1 MAIIPYIKGTK
12 SVNGNR
18 IVPIPPFLNE
28 FISEYIKILPGTNLF
43 YSANNEYMTASA
55 YNKMWSNIVSK
66 MNVAA
71 GGSNK
76 IKIITGLTVH
86 IFRHNYCA
94 NLCYQMPNIS
104 IKRIA
109 QLLGDSEKMVLEIY
123 NHVLDPSFEKKN
135 GNLEKIL
142 NLPDMALT
150 NDAWQE
156 CMTDEQMEDIIQK
169 YLSNLKKKMM
179 SLDIRNK
186 KKKRFYFSPENE
198 EVPESSE
205 NINPQAVRRI
215 REYVELNYGKSYL
228 SESEQ
233 ARVNRKFC
241 TGIHKNCILYLTDG
255 ILQNPVIKNNQ
266 YRFSQLQFEKNKAYY
281 GNNHWIIKRNISVL
295 AESLKRAFIIRKDDF
310 VSRSDAGQLVPE
322 RLWKIGR
329 TDDDKLF
336 NRKKRSD
343 DSEFVIDVL
352 IDSSGSQAGR
362 QAQVAAQG
370 YIISEALSQAG
381 IPHRV
386 TGYCAFWGYT
396 VLQRFRD
403 YEDPRETNER
413 IFQFRAYAN
422 NRDGLALK
430 TVGSSLM
437 ERPEK
442 NKILIVLSDGKPCD
456 MSIQRPGTRQPKIY
470 DGEKAV
476 KDTAYEVR
484 RARNQGI
491 FVIGIFVGN
500 EEELSVEKRIY
511 GKDFAYI
518 RNISNFSRIVGTFL
532 RRQIDME

>member
-1 MAIIPYIKGTK
+1 MLLPLAGLCMDAAVNRFIIRERLGTK
-12 SVNGNR
+12 EIREQAFRELEKAEEEQVSDKAGTDLIHR
-18 IVPIPPFLNE
+18 IRLL
-28 FISEYIKILPGTNLF
+28 YI
-43 YSANNEYMTASA
+43 
-55 YNKMWSNIVSK
+55 
-66 MNVAA
+66 
-71 GGSNK
+71 
-76 IKIITGLTVH
+76 
-86 IFRHNYCA
+86 RH
-94 NLCYQMPNIS
+94 
-104 IKRIA
+104 
-109 QLLGDSEKMVLEIY
+109 VLE
-123 NHVLDPSFEKKN
+123 N
-135 GNLEKIL
+135 
-142 NLPDMALT
+142 
-150 NDAWQE
+150 
-156 CMTDEQMEDIIQK
+156 TDDRGMD
-169 YLSNLKKKMM
+169 
-179 SLDIRNK
+179 
-186 KKKRFYFSPENE
+186 
-198 EVPESSE
+198 
-205 NINPQAVRRI
+205 PQAVRRI

-241 TGIHKNCILYLTDG
+241 TGIHKNCNLYLTDG
-255 ILQNPVIKNNQ
+255 ILQSPVIKNNQ

-352 IDSSGSQAGR
+352 IDSSGSQADR

-442 NKILIVLSDGKPCD
+442 NKILKESWIC
-456 MSIQRPGTRQPKIY
+456 GT
-470 DGEKAV
+470 
-476 KDTAYEVR
+476 
-484 RARNQGI
+484 
-491 FVIGIFVGN
+491 
-500 EEELSVEKRIY
+500 S
-511 GKDFAYI
+511 
-518 RNISNFSRIVGTFL
+518 
-532 RRQIDME
+532 

>member
-1 MAIIPYIKGTK
+1 MEDVRWPAEQLEEHRLEVSNRIRNLFWTVSGDYDIEFEPDTEKYVYSKQTVLYEAVKQGAFARYFDQKKLGMYLMKKIHFSAGEDMLLPLAGLCMDAAVNRFIIRERLGTK
-12 SVNGNR
+12 EIREQAFGELEKTEEEQISDNAGTDLIHR
-18 IVPIPPFLNE
+18 IRLL
-28 FISEYIKILPGTNLF
+28 YIRHVLKNTDDEGMDPQAEIALYKILSLKDAENT
-43 YSANNEYMTASA
+43 EDV
-55 YNKMWSNIVSK
+55 I
-66 MNVAA
+66 NV
-71 GGSNK
+71 
-76 IKIITGLTVH
+76 I
-86 IFRHNYCA
+86 
-94 NLCYQMPNIS
+94 
-104 IKRIA
+104 
-109 QLLGDSEKMVLEIY
+109 DEIY
-123 NHVLDPSFEKKN
+123 NHVLDPFFEKRN

-142 NLPDMALT
+142 NLPDMALA

-169 YLSNLKKKMM
+169 YLSNIKKKMM
-179 SLDIRNK
+179 SLDIRNH

-233 ARVNRKFC
+233 VRVNRKFC

-255 ILQNPVIKNNQ
+255 ILQSPVIKNNQ

-295 AESLKRAFIIRKDDF
+295 AESLKRALIIRKDDF

-336 NRKKRSD
+336 NRKKRSE

-430 TVGSSLM
+430 TVCSSLM

-456 MSIQRPGTRQPKIY
+456 MSIQ
-470 DGEKAV
+470 
-476 KDTAYEVR
+476 
-484 RARNQGI
+484 
-491 FVIGIFVGN
+491 
-500 EEELSVEKRIY
+500 
-511 GKDFAYI
+511 
-518 RNISNFSRIVGTFL
+518 
-532 RRQIDME
+532 